1 MGVLTQKQKIFGNIA
16 ADKALTEGLPQLKL
30 NSSFPSINNGG
41 NSITFLTD
49 LLKAL
54 IGFQELQQT
63 VENVLTINLN
73 EIERE
78 IKNSLKDELKSIVNC
93 GTNPSLP
100 SWIKSTGDGIKFN
113 VSKIDFTNLMF
124 IDPNSES
131 GNVLYND
138 RTPNLIDSTD
148 FNTFLYQTIQNNG
161 TIENWGHTT
170 TGTDIITFK
179 FKAHDVTGADPN
191 NTITVKAHPSYDN
204 KSLTEFNNNYIDSI
218 KLFNTENI
226 LTNLIDT
233 IFGSVSNV
241 ANKSLSQLENEAKIN
256 TVINKITNANT
267 HDVINDKYFTFSNTE
282 LSTQQFDALQRKNGI
297 KTFTTSGPLQTSVPF
312 SSVQTMNKNIGDAIN
327 PFEVKS
333 AVSNSLNSI
342 GNDLGSLASNPTDAN
357 TVKLNFIQ
365 ELINNLIKCMVDS
378 ILSPKVVAIFLINY
392 KIIYGPNSEFTD
404 SVDFLSKNR
413 NLIHSVTKGIAAS
426 ITKILMKFALREI
439 SKLVAAA
446 ALKKQLDKNKL
457 YVAQLLTMVGV
468 SPDVISLITQLL

>member
-54 IGFQELQQT
+54 IGYQELQQT
-63 VENVLTINLN
+63 VENILTTHLN

-93 GTNPSLP
+93 GINPSLP
-100 SWIKSTGDGIKFN
+100 SWIKSTGGGIKFN
-113 VSKIDFTNLMF
+113 VNKIDFTNLMF
-124 IDPNSES
+124 IDPNSEA

-138 RTPNLIDSTD
+138 RTPNLINSTD

-170 TGTDIITFK
+170 TSNDIITFS
-179 FKAHDVTGADPN
+179 FKAHDVTGVDPN

-204 KSLTEFNNNYIDSI
+204 KTLTDFNNNYIDSI

-233 IFGSVSNV
+233 IFGSVSNL

-267 HDVINDKYFTFSNTE
+267 YDVINDKYFTFSNTE
-282 LSTQQFDALQRKNGI
+282 LSNQQLDALQRKNGI
-297 KTFTTSGPLQTSVPF
+297 KTFTTSNPLETSVPF
-312 SSVQTMNKNIGDAIN
+312 SSIQTMNNTISNATN
-327 PFEVKS
+327 PFEVKT
-333 AVSNSLNSI
+333 AVSDSLNSI
-342 GNDLGSLASNPTDAN
+342 GNDLGSLANNPTDAN
-357 TVKLNFIQ
+357 TIKLNFIQ

-378 ILSPKVVAIFLINY
+378 ILSPKIVAIFLINY
-392 KIIYGPNSEFTD
+392 KIIYGQDAEFTN
-404 SVDFLSKNR
+404 SIDFLSKNR

-426 ITKILMKFALREI
+426 IIKILTKFALREI
-439 SKLVAAA
+439 SKLVANA

-468 SPDVISLITQLL
+468 SPDVITLITQLL